1 MHYSETY
8 RRYRKSVAGVHF
20 TPAYT
25 PTESRQIAE
34 GVTVDFICVGDRY
47 HVRTHGL
54 PHPLTGEVGVFIE
67 DGGTNKETARVVFA
81 STCERVT
88 NKVA

>member
-8 RRYRKSVAGVHF
+8 RRYPKLVAGVHF
-20 TPAYT
+20 TPNYA

-34 GVTVDFICVGDRY
+34 GVTVDFICVGDEY
-47 HVRTHGL
+47 HVRTHGM

-67 DGGTNKETARVVFA
+67 DGGPREETARVVFEA
-81 STCERVT
+81 TCERIT

>member
-8 RRYRKSVAGVHF
+8 RRYPKLVAGVDYVP
-20 TPAYT
+20 PA
-25 PTESRQIAE
+25 PTASRQITDE
-34 GVTVDFICVGDRY
+34 VKVDFICVGDEY

-67 DGGTNKETARVVFA
+67 HGGPRKDTARVVFEA
-81 STCERVT
+81 TCERVT